1 VCRDAYNA
9 PSFLPQSLFHHFTFP
24 SSFERHL
31 KVNGATMHL
40 SHEPAQRMFVDWAG
54 DSAEVVDGI
63 AGAISK
69 A

>member
-1 VCRDAYNA
+1 M
-9 PSFLPQSLFHHFTFP
+9 
-24 SSFERHL
+24 
-31 KVNGATMHL
+31 NGATMHL